1 MKIAIFKDTCA
12 RSGIPVMQAFIDSI
26 KDEDYIICDNNARP
40 EADVVVMW
48 SVLLNM
54 YGRKPIY
61 THYKNRAKLLII
73 EVGGLIRN
81 ESWRMGIGNINA
93 LANFA
98 NQSADDARLSKLK
111 LDNPAPWKNG
121 EHVIICTQNVN
132 SDAWTGGNIIDWCNK
147 QVAWIRSQS
156 DRYIYLRTHPRH
168 QVNLSQIAN
177 RYKGVYISTP
187 KMTGNGDEV
196 DFASLLN
203 NAHAVV
209 NYNSNP
215 AIEAVL
221 QGVPVYVDES
231 SLCRPVGNLIGSD
244 IENPAKPN
252 RTEWLKQISYCE
264 WFVDEIRQG
273 LPWSRLKEQL

>member
-1 MKIAIFKDTCA
+1 
-12 RSGIPVMQAFIDSI
+12 
-26 KDEDYIICDNNARP
+26 
-40 EADVVVMW
+40 
-48 SVLLNM
+48 
-54 YGRKPIY
+54 
-61 THYKNRAKLLII
+61 
-73 EVGGLIRN
+73 
-81 ESWRMGIGNINA
+81 
-93 LANFA
+93 
-98 NQSADDARLSKLK
+98 
-111 LDNPAPWKNG
+111 
-121 EHVIICTQNVN
+121 
-132 SDAWTGGNIIDWCNK
+132 
-147 QVAWIRSQS
+147 
-156 DRYIYLRTHPRH
+156 
-168 QVNLSQIAN
+168 
-177 RYKGVYISTP
+177 
-187 KMTGNGDEV
+187 MTGNGDEV